1 MSNKYVYDS
10 TSKLSGIE
18 INQDKENGN
27 TSTVSATQEFY
38 LSNNYKRSNF
48 LIPEIT
54 GFQFLTNY
62 IDSSDTS
69 LTYSFEYNSS
79 GSTWVALRSGVIN
92 STNGPKLSG
101 TPFSHTRRWFTVR
114 FEPLELTDDQLKL
127 KFRFKISG
135 NSSSFFNLYYQSPSP
150 VTNYLAYA
158 YDGTTALVS
167 GQTASLAFRLLTL
180 SADAGT
186 DFLGNDYR
194 SYVHRKTSNNVT
206 DINNNY
212 WLSKPN
218 PSKFAVENLYFDLS
232 VNASPVT
239 LDSLLLD
246 PVTPNVYFQVYYSND
261 SNPGFDDASWEALTW
276 KRVPRTFKAT
286 KKDVYVF
293 PAAIS
298 AKYIKIEFSH
308 LQAKYYAPG
317 AFQKPILYKKHPQW
331 VFDYFIAFYE
341 YKNNKTYDPFIQGQV
356 SVEYD
361 VLNLGYNYYKG
372 DIIQSPNGPVEIQDQ
387 QKDQTLLL
395 NLLTDHRIH
404 SNQPNGTSLNLETL
418 KQIKTA
424 FNQFTTHPT
433 TTSTINNTV
442 ANLASTNAN
451 SSLSVNLINGRAAPV
466 QNYPLENISLA
477 QADTSQV
484 STINRDALILE
495 KDFPVMFFY
504 IDCNHNYKE
513 AYAKFEDDK
522 AYFAGI
528 KNIVFQRNNHAVQN
542 DEGTYMYATGTF
554 DLNVKRND
562 FTLDNEIWKSV

>member
-1 MSNKYVYDS
+1 MSNKYIYDA

-27 TSTVSATQEFY
+27 TSTVSATQTFY
-38 LSNNYKRSNF
+38 LPDNYKRSNS

-62 IDSSDTS
+62 IDNADTS
-69 LTYSFEYNSS
+69 LEYSFEYNST
-79 GSTWVALRSGVIN
+79 GSNWVSLRFGVIN
-92 STNGPKLSG
+92 SVNGPKLSG
-101 TPFSHTRRWFTVR
+101 VATPHTKRWFTVR
-114 FEPLELTDDQLKL
+114 FEPLELTTDQLKS
-127 KFRFKISG
+127 KFRFKIKG
-135 NSSSFFNLYYQSPSP
+135 NSTSFSNFYYQSPTP

-158 YDGTTALVS
+158 YDGSTALVS
-167 GQTASLAFRLLTL
+167 GQTASLTFRLLTL

-194 SYVHRKTSNNVT
+194 SYVHKKTSNNVT

-232 VNASPVT
+232 QNSSPIT

-246 PVTPNVYFQVYYSND
+246 PVTPNVYFQIYYSND
-261 SNPGFDDASWEALTW
+261 DNPGFDDESWEALIW
-276 KRVPRTFKAT
+276 KRVPRIFKAT

-317 AFQKPILYKKHPQW
+317 AFQKPTLYKKHPQW

-361 VLNLGYNYYKG
+361 VLDLGYNYYKS
-372 DIIQSPNGPVEIQDQ
+372 DIIQSPNGPIEIQDK

-404 SNQPNGTSLNLETL
+404 SNQPNGTSLDLKTL
-418 KQIKTA
+418 NQIKTA
-424 FNQFTTHPT
+424 FDQFTSHPT
-433 TTSTINNTV
+433 VTTTTTGTV
-442 ANLASTNAN
+442 SDLASTNAS
-451 SSLSVNLINGRAAPV
+451 SSLSVGLINGRAAPV
-466 QNYPLENISLA
+466 RNYPLENISLA
-477 QADTSQV
+477 KADTSQV

-504 IDCNHNYKE
+504 VDCNHDYKE
-513 AYAKFEDDK
+513 AYARFEDDK
-522 AYFAGI
+522 AYFAGV
-528 KNIVFQRNNHAVQN
+528 KNVVFQRNNHAVQN

-562 FTLDNEIWKSV
+562 FTLDNEVWKSI